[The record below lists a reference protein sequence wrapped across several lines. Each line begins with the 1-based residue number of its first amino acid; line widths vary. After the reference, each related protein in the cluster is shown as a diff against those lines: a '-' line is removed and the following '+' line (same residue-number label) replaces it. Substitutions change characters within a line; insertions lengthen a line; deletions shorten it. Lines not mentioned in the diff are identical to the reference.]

1 MNAKRS
7 IGLTGGISTGKSTV
21 SDYIANKYQIPVLDA
36 DLYAREAVN
45 PGSSILDNLV
55 KRYGKKI
62 LLADRSLNRQAL
74 GAIIFNDASEKKW
87 LEQQIHP
94 FVRDRFIEEMQKLN
108 DEIVILAIPLL
119 FEANLVDLVNE
130 IWVVYCGKNQQI
142 ERLSK
147 RDRLNQQQARIRIDS
162 QLPIEQKIAA
172 ADVILDNS
180 SSLEALYQQ
189 IDRAIASISSL

>member
-62 LLADRSLNRQAL
+62 LLEDRSLNRQAL
-74 GAIIFNDASEKKW
+74 GAIIFNDADEKKW
-87 LEQQIHP
+87 VEQQIHP

-108 DEIVILAIPLL
+108 DEIVVLAIPLL

-130 IWVVYCGKNQQI
+130 IWVVYCDKNQQI

>member
-62 LLADRSLNRQAL
+62 LLEDRSLNRQAL

-108 DEIVILAIPLL
+108 DEIVVLAIPLL

-130 IWVVYCGKNQQI
+130 IWVVYCDKNQQI

-162 QLPIEQKIAA
+162 QLPIKQKIAA

>member
-62 LLADRSLNRQAL
+62 LLEDRSLNRQAL
-74 GAIIFNDASEKKW
+74 GAIIFNDADEKKW
-87 LEQQIHP
+87 VEQQIHP

-108 DEIVILAIPLL
+108 DEIVVLAIPLL

-130 IWVVYCGKNQQI
+130 IWVVYCDKNQQI

-162 QLPIEQKIAA
+162 QLPIKQKIAA